1 MHSHIDEYLHFLRVE
16 KRLSARTLEAYGRDL
31 LSWFGFLKK
40 NHVTDWNQILAKHM
54 MAYSAWR
61 RQNDKIKPISLA
73 RNLVAVRNFHKFLKT
88 SQYILKD
95 DLQNVELPKI
105 GLRLPKYLTMS
116 EVDSLLSHPDFNHG
130 LRPDAAKALRDHTM
144 LQVLYAAGLRVSEL
158 VGLKM
163 NDVNLQSGFVLAF
176 GKGSKERYV
185 PIGKTAIS
193 WLERYYTQARSVI
206 LKNKKSSTVFVNARG
221 EAVSRQ
227 DFWFYLK
234 ALARHAGITKNISPH
249 VIRHSFATHLLENGA
264 DLRSVQV
271 MLGHADIATTQIY
284 THVTRDRLREMHKKF
299 HPRG

>member
-1 MHSHIDEYLHFLRVE
+1 
-16 KRLSARTLEAYGRDL
+16 LEAYGRDL
-31 LSWFGFLKK
+31 ASWLNFLKK
-40 NHVTDWNQILAKHM
+40 NDVNDWNQIFAKHM
-54 MAYSAWR
+54 MDYSAWR

-88 SQYILKD
+88 SQYIIKD

-116 EVDSLLSHPDFNHG
+116 EVDVLLSHPDFNHG
-130 LRPDAAKALRDHTM
+130 SHPHPAKALRDHAM

-158 VGLKM
+158 VNLKM

-193 WLERYYTQARSVI
+193 WLEKYYAQARSLI
-206 LKNKKSSTVFVNARG
+206 LKNKKSSYVFVNVRG
-221 EAVSRQ
+221 LAVSRQ
-227 DFWFYLK
+227 DFWLYLK
-234 ALARHAGITKNISPH
+234 GLARRAGITKNISPH

-271 MLGHADIATTQIY
+271 MLGHVDIATTQIY
-284 THVTRDRLREMHKKF
+284 THVTRDRLREIHKRF

>member
-1 MHSHIDEYLHFLRVE
+1 MHKHIDEYLHFLRVE
-16 KRLSARTLEAYGRDL
+16 KRLSANTLEAYGRDL
-31 LSWFGFLKK
+31 ASWFDFLKK
-40 NHVTDWNQILAKHM
+40 NDVTDWNQILAKHM

-73 RNLVAVRNFHKFLKT
+73 RSLVAIRNFHKFLKT
-88 SQYILKD
+88 SLYIVKD

-105 GLRLPKYLTMS
+105 GLRLPKYFTMN
-116 EVDSLLSHPDFNHG
+116 EVDALLSHPNFNHG
-130 LRPDAAKALRDHTM
+130 SRSHPAKALRDHTM

-158 VGLKM
+158 VNLKM

-185 PIGKTAIS
+185 PIGKTAIA
-193 WLERYYTQARSVI
+193 WLERYYIEARPVI
-206 LKNKKSSTVFVNARG
+206 LKNKKSATVFVNVRG
-221 EAVSRQ
+221 LAVSRQ
-227 DFWFYLK
+227 DFWLYLK
-234 ALARHAGITKNISPH
+234 GLARHAGITKNISPH

-284 THVTRDRLREMHKKF
+284 THVTRDRLREMHKRF